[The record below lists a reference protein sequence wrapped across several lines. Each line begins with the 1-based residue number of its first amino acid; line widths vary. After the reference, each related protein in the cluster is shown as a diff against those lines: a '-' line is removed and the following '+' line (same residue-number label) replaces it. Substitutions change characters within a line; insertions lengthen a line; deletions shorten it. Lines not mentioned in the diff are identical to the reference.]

1 MGRKIIEIR
10 IRLLEYINTPIFDSA
25 RIIRGLPNGSLEKVL
40 EWAFYR
46 CQKFSKFR
54 QFWLKKWETCLI
66 DFDKGAS
73 YSLYLGCAREI
84 FLP

>member
-1 MGRKIIEIR
+1 MSRKIIEIR
-10 IRLLEYINTPIFDSA
+10 IRLLEYINTPILDSA

-54 QFWLKKWETCLI
+54 QFWLKKWEICVI
-66 DFDKGAS
+66 DFAESAS
-73 YSLYLGCAREI
+73 
-84 FLP
+84 FNP